1 MFQIGYSAG
10 FTFFLVYYY
19 KHDHIHWFPYENR
32 YPLNF
37 KEIMLEC
44 YYIYFLYQI
53 LLVVCI
59 YAFWFDYYSFNSNE
73 VMIIIYIIQSECA
86 FNVIFVDSGA

>member
-1 MFQIGYSAG
+1 
-10 FTFFLVYYY
+10 
-19 KHDHIHWFPYENR
+19 
-32 YPLNF
+32 
-37 KEIMLEC
+37 MLEC

-73 VMIIIYIIQSECA
+73 VMIIIYLIQSECA